1 MKRTDNPQSMEK
13 ATKQLK
19 SAGHFFRII
28 AIGTKCFE
36 MPIVKMVI
44 YSESSAQPT
53 TTVIDVHHVRQ
64 DVLTNLEAFLLAT
77 IMDMKANLLATFQ
90 PHAFKMFSYP

>member
-1 MKRTDNPQSMEK
+1 
-13 ATKQLK
+13 
-19 SAGHFFRII
+19 
-28 AIGTKCFE
+28 
-36 MPIVKMVI
+36 MVI

-77 IMDMKANLLATFQ
+77 IMDMKANLPANSFQ
-90 PHAFKMFSYP
+90 PHAFKMFSELTDGLFVMQQVIIN